1 MILPEKI
8 VTNRMILEQPVPTFA
23 LAEEVYAKVALS
35 IENLHRWLPWAKLDY
50 SVEEE
55 FAYIYH
61 VQQKWQEK
69 TGFAYLMRDS
79 KTNRF
84 LGIVDLVKIDE
95 KNKIGEIGYW
105 LSNDAVGNGYMTEAV
120 QALEIHCFAAGIN
133 RLIIRNDTQNMR
145 SANVALRAGYHLDG
159 VMRQDRWDE
168 VMQKF
173 ADTNIWSKLKGE

>member
-8 VTNRMILEQPVPTFA
+8 ATQRMILEQPKPTFA
-23 LAEEVYAKVALS
+23 LAEEVHRVVMVS
-35 IENLHRWLPWAKLDY
+35 IENLHRWLPWAKFDY

-69 TGFAYLMRDS
+69 TGFAYIMRDK
-79 KTNRF
+79 KTQTF
-84 LGIVDLVKIDE
+84 LGVVDLVKIDE
-95 KNKIGEIGYW
+95 NNKVGEIGYW
-105 LSNDAVGNGYMTEAV
+105 LSDTAIGNGYMTEAV
-120 QALEIHCFAAGIN
+120 NALETHCFAAGLN
-133 RLIIRNDTQNMR
+133 RLVIRNDTLNLR
-145 SANVALRAGYHLDG
+145 SANVAARAGYHLDG

-173 ADTNIWSKLKGE
+173 ADSNVWSKLKGE